1 MTTPAARRP
10 IELEPGTPLAV
21 AVTRGSTAFAQADA
35 VRGDT
40 EYRHAVR
47 LATDR
52 RLWSALVADHV
63 AGLLRLRAYTR
74 ALQRC
79 AEYLA
84 EAGENHLVLRLLRAE
99 CRSSL
104 ADHSGVDAD
113 VAAIRSALRN
123 RPDTDYP
130 FTSDDE
136 ARLARVAGLSAADR
150 GDAGSAAQELSKARE
165 LFLKA
170 GNQAGVQAVDV
181 DELLL
186 AVQQGDEIA
195 IDSALSDGPL
205 KTVADRLLF
214 AGALKQR
221 LRYEEALNV
230 LQTII
235 DNRIEPELH
244 FPVLVERAVLLRLIR
259 DDDAAEQLVPSL
271 REAAAAAPDPVAC
284 HAVIARLSPGGEP
297 GDALSPVLD
306 RRVQHTR
313 LLIISGR
320 LDEAKNLLDELRP
333 RARTDREIA
342 AWNLAAGELEVARG
356 KLVENRSFVQDAVHQ
371 DAVRYFSTAVAHA
384 STPAL
389 LDVRVDALRL
399 LGRSYAQLRD
409 DARATRCWAEAHRLE
424 ENIAGRQI
432 TDDTRIRMIQAAPD
446 EYDERIRV
454 ATEALGKR
462 DAEGADPIVVAKGA
476 APIVVAM
483 EAARGAVIL
492 GRILPEQAGFARNLP
507 APSDLN
513 ASWRW
518 VRDMGDRL
526 PRSQVAWL
534 MHATPDRVHHAV
546 IGRGFLHHASFAM
559 PLHEL
564 TSAIDR
570 LTACWRPDKDRKRS
584 AVEVLEDSI
593 DNGDFT
599 ACLQKVAARI
609 GLDAVFPDLPSEVNR
624 IAIVA
629 GDALS
634 DIPFAAL
641 TIPGGAEPIGLRF
654 ALSDLPCLSALS
666 PLLQRSRRVR
676 GDTRLLVSPP
686 ASDITQADT
695 MRGRTVLD
703 GPKATRAQLGS
714 VLARHRHRQVRIDA
728 HGQHDPD
735 DPQQPW
741 WLQLAPDESDGRLTP
756 EQLQSM
762 DLRGCGTLVL
772 GACES
777 GMAQRRGR
785 DERIGFVRAA
795 VHAGAASV
803 VAARWVAE
811 DAVAAIVLDRFDQ
824 YVRYLPR
831 DVALQRAL
839 LDVPG
844 ALVDVPDLHHPA
856 HWACWTLY
864 GDSGWQ
870 TGADPVRRGL
880 RRVTGR
886 RRRARRR

>member
-1 MTTPAARRP
+1 MPPAPRRP
-10 IELEPGTPLAV
+10 IELEPGTELAA
-21 AVTRGSTAFAQADA
+21 AVTRGSTAFAQANA

-40 EYRHAVR
+40 EYRQAVR
-47 LATDR
+47 LAADR
-52 RLWSALVADHV
+52 RLWSALVVDHV
-63 AGLLRLRAYTR
+63 AGLLRLGADTR

-79 AEYLA
+79 AEYLD
-84 EAGENHLVLRLLRAE
+84 EVGGNHLVLRLLQAE
-99 CRSSL
+99 CRSAL
-104 ADHSGVDAD
+104 ADHAGVDDD
-113 VAAIRSALRN
+113 VAAIRTVLRN
-123 RPDTDYP
+123 RPDSLDTDYP
-130 FTSDDE
+130 FTIDDE
-136 ARLARVAGLSAADR
+136 ARLSRVAGLSAADR
-150 GDAGSAAQELSKARE
+150 GDADLAAQELGNARE
-165 LFLKA
+165 LFLKT

-186 AVQQGDEIA
+186 AVRQGDEAA
-195 IDSALSDGPL
+195 IDSALSEGPL
-205 KTVADRLLF
+205 KTAADRLLF

-221 LRYEEALNV
+221 LRYQEALNV

-235 DNRIEPELH
+235 DDGIDPALR
-244 FPVLVERAVLLRLIR
+244 FPVLWEQAVLLRLIR
-259 DDDAAEQLVPSL
+259 KDDAAEQLVPSL
-271 REAAAAAPDPVAC
+271 REAVRVAPDPEAC
-284 HAVIARLSPGGEP
+284 YAAIARLSRDGEP
-297 GDALSPVLD
+297 SDAVSPVLG
-306 RRVQHTR
+306 RRVQYAR
-313 LLIISGR
+313 WLIISGR
-320 LDEAKNLLDELRP
+320 LDEAKSLLDELRSQ
-333 RARTDREIA
+333 ARTDRDIA
-342 AWNLAAGELEVARG
+342 AWNLAAGELELARG
-356 KLVENRSFVQDAVHQ
+356 KLVEERSFVQDAVHQ
-371 DAVRYFSTAVAHA
+371 EAVRYFSAAVAHA

-399 LGRSYAQLRD
+399 LGRSYAWLRD
-409 DARATRCWAEAHRLE
+409 DKRATECWAEAHRLE
-424 ENIAGRQI
+424 EDIAGRQI
-432 TDDTRIRMIQAAPD
+432 TDDIRIRMIQAAPD

-454 ATEALGKR
+454 ATEALDKR
-462 DAEGADPIVVAKGA
+462 GPEGA

-507 APSDLN
+507 APSDLD
-513 ASWRW
+513 AAWRW

-559 PLHEL
+559 SLHEL
-564 TSAIDR
+564 TSAIDA
-570 LTACWRPDKDRKRS
+570 LMLCWRKDDPRDGCPRN
-584 AVEVLEDSI
+584 AGEVLEDSI
-593 DNGDFT
+593 ENGVFT
-599 ACLQKVAARI
+599 ACLQKVAAKI

-641 TIPGGAEPIGLRF
+641 TIPGHAEPIGF
-654 ALSDLPCLSALS
+654 QYALSDLPCLSALM
-666 PLLQRSRRVR
+666 PLSQRSRRVR
-676 GDTRLLVSPP
+676 GDTGLLVSPP
-686 ASDITQADT
+686 ASGITQAAT
-695 MRGRTVLD
+695 MRRRTVLD
-703 GPKATRAQLGS
+703 GPRANRAELGR
-714 VLARHRHRQVRIDA
+714 VLARHRHRQVRIDT
-728 HGQHDPD
+728 HGQHNPNDPK
-735 DPQQPW
+735 QPW
-741 WLQLAPDESDGRLTP
+741 WLELAPDESGGRLTP

-803 VAARWVAE
+803 VAARWVADDE
-811 DAVAAIVLDRFDQ
+811 VAAIVLDRFDQ

-844 ALVDVPDLHHPA
+844 AQADVPDLDHPA
-856 HWACWTLY
+856 RWACWTLY
-864 GDSGWQ
+864 GDAGWQ
-870 TGADPVRRGL
+870 TAADPVRRGL
-880 RRVTGR
+880 RRATRR
-886 RRRARRR
+886 RRRAGRR